1 MDQAHKQ
8 RLVGGIVLLS
18 LAIILIPTILDFSQD
33 ELVPAQRE
41 EMPDAPDVM
50 KMEVL
55 PLEIWSERIDPEVD
69 SDSRIVESPSVEQT
83 GDEKESVEKAPA
95 KVVAPVVAAKPEKK
109 PEPKPVV
116 TKVEPKPAPKA
127 VVTTGASAW
136 VVQVA
141 SFSDESKAF
150 KLRDS
155 LRESDITCFIER
167 GRGDAGPIYR
177 VKAGPVLRKSEADQ
191 LKKQVSKLTKLDGL
205 VMRHR

>member
-18 LAIILIPTILDFSQD
+18 LALILIPTILDFSQD
-33 ELVPAQRE
+33 ESAPAQRE

-69 SDSRIVESPSVEQT
+69 SDSRIVETPSVAKNT
-83 GDEKESVEKAPA
+83 PKKESPKAA
-95 KVVAPVVAAKPEKK
+95 VKPEKK
-109 PEPKPVV
+109 QEPKSAVV
-116 TKVEPKPAPKA
+116 KVKPKPAPKA
-127 VVTTGASAW
+127 VVSKGASAW

-141 SFSDESKAF
+141 SFSDEPKAF

-155 LRESDITCFIER
+155 LRKAGITCFIER
-167 GRGDAGPIYR
+167 GRGDAGLIYR
-177 VKAGPVLRKSEADQ
+177 VKAGPVLRKSEADL
-191 LKKQVSKLTKLDGL
+191 LKKQVSKQAKLDGL

>member
-33 ELVPAQRE
+33 ESAPVQRE

-69 SDSRIVESPSVEQT
+69 SESRIVETPSVVKDSSE
-83 GDEKESVEKAPA
+83 VAAPA
-95 KVVAPVVAAKPEKK
+95 VVVKPEKK
-109 PEPKPVV
+109 KESKPAVA
-116 TKVEPKPAPKA
+116 KVEPKPAAKA

-141 SFSDESKAF
+141 SFSDEPKAF

-155 LRESDITCFIER
+155 LRKAGITCFIER
-167 GRGDAGPIYR
+167 GRNNAGPIYR
-177 VKAGPVLRKSEADQ
+177 VKAGPVLRKSEADK
-191 LKKQVSKLTKLDGL
+191 LKKKVDKQTKLDGL
-205 VMRHR
+205 VMRYR

>member
-33 ELVPAQRE
+33 ELVAVPRE
-41 EMPDAPDVM
+41 EMPDAPNVM

-69 SDSRIVESPSVEQT
+69 SQSRIVETPSVET
-83 GDEKESVEKAPA
+83 PSVVKDSPEAAAPA
-95 KVVAPVVAAKPEKK
+95 VVVEPEKK
-109 PEPKPVV
+109 KESKPAVA
-116 TKVEPKPAPKA
+116 KVESKPATKA

-141 SFSDESKAF
+141 SFSDEPKAF

-155 LRESDITCFIER
+155 LRKAGITCFIER

-191 LKKQVSKLTKLDGL
+191 LKKQVDKQTRLDGL

>member
-33 ELVPAQRE
+33 DLTPVQRE
-41 EMPDAPDVM
+41 EMPEAPDAM

-69 SDSRIVESPSVEQT
+69 GDSRIVEMPSVEKVRS
-83 GDEKESVEKAPA
+83 EAAVPA
-95 KVVAPVVAAKPEKK
+95 VVKPEKK
-109 PEPKPVV
+109 KAPTPVV
-116 TKVEPKPAPKA
+116 SKVEPKPAAKA

-141 SFSDESKAF
+141 SFSDEAKAF
-150 KLRDS
+150 KLRDR
-155 LRESDITCFIER
+155 LRTAGITSFIER
-167 GRGDAGPIYR
+167 GRNNSGLIYR
-177 VKAGPVLRKSEADQ
+177 VKAGPVIRKSEADS
-191 LKKQVSKLTKLDGL
+191 LKKQVDKQTRLKSLI
-205 VMRHR
+205 MRHR